1 MITSNLATI
10 TRIRVDFCD
19 ISPVK
24 YNYPF
29 MGNMFW
35 SDIMST
41 VTFFGHRDTPKET
54 EPTLRLTLTD
64 LIENKNATVFYV
76 GNHGNFDAMVRRQLE
91 DLSKTYP
98 IKYYVVLAYMPSK
111 NDNPDEHS
119 ILPEGIETV
128 PKRFAINYRNKWM
141 LGKSDIVV
149 TYVTRNF
156 GGAWEFKQM
165 AEKSQKKVLDLFHT

>member
-1 MITSNLATI
+1 MKEQTI
-10 TRIRVDFCD
+10 
-19 ISPVK
+19 
-24 YNYPF
+24 
-29 MGNMFW
+29 
-35 SDIMST
+35 
-41 VTFFGHRDTPKET
+41 TFFGHRDTPKET
-54 EPTLRLTLTD
+54 EPALRLTLIG

-98 IKYYVVLAYMPSK
+98 IKYYVVLAYMPGK
-111 NDNPDEHS
+111 NADPDEHS

-128 PKRFAINYRNKWM
+128 PRRFAINYRNKWM

-156 GGAWEFKQM
+156 GGAWEMRKLALKHRTQLL
-165 AEKSQKKVLDLFHT
+165 EIS

>member
-1 MITSNLATI
+1 MA
-10 TRIRVDFCD
+10 
-19 ISPVK
+19 
-24 YNYPF
+24 
-29 MGNMFW
+29 
-35 SDIMST
+35 T

-54 EPTLRLTLTD
+54 EPALRLTLID
-64 LIENKNATVFYV
+64 LIENKNATLFYV

-128 PKRFAINYRNKWM
+128 PRRFAINYRNKWM
-141 LGKSDIVV
+141 LNKSDIVV
-149 TYVTRNF
+149 TYVTRPG
-156 GGAWEFKQM
+156 GGAWEFKESAQRQR
-165 AEKSQKKVLDLFHT
+165 KIIVQIK